1 MGRSRT
7 SSSRSRQ
14 SSKNSRGRSAAG
26 GPAKPAID
34 EDEETTMTTAESR
47 AGDELRDLALAAL
60 RHADLLGGEPTVESL
75 AGGVSNDVVVVRTAH
90 SAFVV
95 KRALPRLRVAE
106 VWEASAERSYTEAAA
121 LRWAHGVRPDAVPGV
136 AAVDRENNV
145 LVIELAPAGYGDW
158 KQQLLAGDVRADV
171 GTRLGAL
178 LAEWHVASASDPSVL
193 AEFDHQ
199 EAFGQLRVQP
209 FYAVAAER
217 NPAAEPVIATLVERL
232 AATRVALV
240 HGDFSPKNVLAEP
253 LVGGGLWVIDWE
265 VAHTGDPVFD
275 VAFLLHHLICKI
287 LVRPDRREELIAT
300 AESFLQT
307 YSDRTMAALGALD
320 GRYLLAHAG
329 ALVLARVDGKSPV
342 DYFSATQRDAARALA
357 LNVLRQSPDGLAEIW
372 RMTSD

>member
-1 MGRSRT
+1 
-7 SSSRSRQ
+7 
-14 SSKNSRGRSAAG
+14 
-26 GPAKPAID
+26 
-34 EDEETTMTTAESR
+34 MTVPTAEAR

-60 RHADLLGGEPTVESL
+60 GHAGLLGGDPTVESL
-75 AGGVSNDVVVVRTAH
+75 AGGVSNDVLVVRTAQ

-121 LRWAHGVRPDAVPGV
+121 LRWAHGVAPDAVPGV
-136 AAVDRENNV
+136 VAVDRENNV
-145 LVIELAPAGYGDW
+145 LVIELAPASYGDW
-158 KQQLLAGDVRADV
+158 KQQLLAGDVRPDV

-178 LAEWHVASASDPSVL
+178 LAAWHVASASDPAVL
-193 AEFDHQ
+193 ADFDDQ

-209 FYAVAAER
+209 FYAIAAER
-217 NPAAEPVIATLVERL
+217 NPAAAPVIAELVERM
-232 AATRVALV
+232 ANTRVSIV

-287 LVRPDRREELIAT
+287 IARPDRRHELMAT
-300 AESFLQT
+300 AESFVQT
-307 YSDRTMAALGALD
+307 YSDRTRAAFGATD
-320 GRYLLAHAG
+320 ERNLLAHTG

-342 DYFSATQRDAARALA
+342 DYFSPVQRDQARRFALD
-357 LNVLRQSPDGLAEIW
+357 VLRVGPERLTELW
-372 RMTSD
+372 RMMTSV